1 MLKDPWVW
9 AGGSLPPAVLVAL
22 GAIPGAW
29 MRYLLVRLG
38 STRLRQRHWA
48 TWGVNMV
55 ACGLMGLLAGLQEH
69 RQQPWQKSSQDTLE
83 LALAVGFLGSLSTYS
98 SLMAELVSLWQGK
111 RQGHALRLAAASLFG
126 GLAACLVGLQLARSR
141 G

>member
-29 MRYLLVRLG
+29 MRYVLVRLG

-48 TWGVNMV
+48 TWGVNML

-69 RQQPWQKSSQDTLE
+69 LRQPRQQSSQDTLE
-83 LALAVGFLGSLSTYS
+83 LALAIGFLGSLSTYS
-98 SLMAELVSLWQGK
+98 SLMAELVSLWQGQ